1 MRAFFG
7 FDFPIARDERF
18 FPTIA
23 KVGARMAQLFSNT
36 YVGRL
41 EPGADSVEW
50 RMKDVPDLRCPR
62 DRYNFSDG
70 IGTISQDAFD
80 EVCRRVRA
88 GPNPS
93 PHSSPSPGPGPGH
106 FTLTQPQP

>member
-1 MRAFFG
+1 MRSFFG
-7 FDFPIARDERF
+7 FDFPIALDKRF

-36 YVGRL
+36 YVGTL
-41 EPGADSVEW
+41 DPSADSVEW
-50 RMKDVPDLRCPR
+50 RSKIVPDLLCPS

-80 EVCRRVRA
+80 EVCRRARR
-88 GPNPS
+88 P
-93 PHSSPSPGPGPGH
+93 
-106 FTLTQPQP
+106 

>member
-23 KVGARMAQLFSNT
+23 KVGARMAQLYSNT

-93 PHSSPSPGPGPGH
+93 PHSSPSPGPSPSR
-106 FTLTQPQP
+106 FTLTQP

>member
-93 PHSSPSPGPGPGH
+93 PHSSPSPGPSPSR
-106 FTLTQPQP
+106 FTLTQP

>member
-88 GPNPS
+88 EKVRGA
-93 PHSSPSPGPGPGH
+93 
-106 FTLTQPQP
+106 

>member
-7 FDFPIARDERF
+7 FDFPIALDARF

-36 YVGRL
+36 YVGTL
-41 EPGADSVEW
+41 DPGADSVEW
-50 RMKDVPDLRCPR
+50 RSEIVPDLRCPR
-62 DRYNFSDG
+62 ARYNFSDG

-88 GPNPS
+88 DPNPS
-93 PHSSPSPGPGPGH
+93 PHSSPSPGPGPSR

>member
-93 PHSSPSPGPGPGH
+93 PHSSPSPGPSPSR